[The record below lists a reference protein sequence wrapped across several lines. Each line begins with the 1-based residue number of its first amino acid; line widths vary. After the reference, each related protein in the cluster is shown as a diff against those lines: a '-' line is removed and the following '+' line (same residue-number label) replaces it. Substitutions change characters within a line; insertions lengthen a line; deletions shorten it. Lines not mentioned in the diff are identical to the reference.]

1 MLRRL
6 YFYQETG
13 VMKSILF
20 VCIHNSARSQMA
32 EAFINHRFG
41 DRFHAK
47 SAGLESGTLNP
58 VVVEAMKEIDID
70 ISNNATKTVDEI
82 LAMKESFDYVVTVC
96 DEANAERCPVFPGP
110 GERIHW
116 GFPDPSALQG
126 AADDKLARTR
136 VIRDAIQERL
146 SAWASS
152 V

>member
-1 MLRRL
+1 
-6 YFYQETG
+6 
-13 VMKSILF
+13 
-20 VCIHNSARSQMA
+20 MA

-70 ISNNATKTVDEI
+70 ISNNATKTVDDI
-82 LAMKESFDYVVTVC
+82 LATKESFDYVVTVC

-136 VIRDAIQERL
+136 VIRDAIQDRL

>member
-6 YFYQETG
+6 YFYQETS

-70 ISNNATKTVDEI
+70 ISNNATKTVDDI
-82 LAMKESFDYVVTVC
+82 LATKESFDYVVTVC

-136 VIRDAIQERL
+136 VIRDAIQDRL